1 MSHGIFF
8 TVFYQPLYN
17 GLIFLIGHLPWVDA
31 GVAVI
36 LFTALVKLAI
46 FPLSRKSIATQMQ
59 MKSIEGDMALI
70 KVKYKDNKEEQ
81 ARQTMK
87 LYRDRKINPFSG
99 FLVVLIQFPI
109 IIALYWV
116 FYKGGLPH
124 INTDVLYSFVP
135 TPETVNMIFL
145 GLVDIS
151 KKSVY
156 LALLASV
163 TQYFQIKYS
172 MPTLPPSNGTT
183 PSFKD
188 DFMKSM
194 NIQMRYGMPV
204 IVFFAAYN
212 FSAVIALYWITSNLF
227 GIGQELYM
235 RKHKSAITS

>member
-36 LFTALVKLAI
+36 LFTCLVKLAI
-46 FPLSRKSIATQMQ
+46 FPLSKKSIATQMQ
-59 MKSIEGDMALI
+59 MKSIEGDLAKI
-70 KVKYKDNKEEQ
+70 KEKYKDNKEEQ

-87 LYRDRKINPFSG
+87 LYKDRKINPFSG

-124 INTDVLYSFVP
+124 INTDVLYAFVP

-151 KKSVY
+151 KKSLS
-156 LALLASV
+156 LALLAAI
-163 TQYFQIKYS
+163 TQYFQIRYS
-172 MPTLPPSNGTT
+172 MPALPASTGTA

-194 NIQMRYGMPV
+194 NIQMRYGMPL

-227 GIGQELYM
+227 AIGQELYV
-235 RKHKSAITS
+235 RNHKAVKP